1 MKDPNLDPVYR
12 TDGRYADEPYSDRRA
27 EGVGMGGVLAALAL
41 IALLI
46 GGLFWYSGG
55 SGPSV
60 ATNPGATIDS
70 NTGVSPSAPAPAQ
83 RTPVPPPGNT
93 GTR

>member
-1 MKDPNLDPVYR
+1 MRDPDLDPVYR
-12 TDGRYADEPYSDRRA
+12 TDGRYAETPYSDRRA
-27 EGVGMGGVLAALAL
+27 DGIGMGGLLAGLAL

-46 GGLFWYSGG
+46 GGLFYYSGG

-60 ATNPGATIDS
+60 ATNPAAVDS
-70 NTGVSPSAPAPAQ
+70 NTGAAAPSTAPAQ
-83 RTPVPPPGNT
+83 RTPAAPAGTT